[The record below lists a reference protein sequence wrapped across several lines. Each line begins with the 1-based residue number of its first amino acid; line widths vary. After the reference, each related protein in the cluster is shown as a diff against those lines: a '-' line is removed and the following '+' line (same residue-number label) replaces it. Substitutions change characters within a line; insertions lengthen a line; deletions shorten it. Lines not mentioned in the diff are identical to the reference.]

1 MPSIAGIKAGDA
13 YVVIGALDDT
23 GKMLSK
29 IGRRI
34 KMWGASLTG
43 LGTDILF
50 KGALAAV
57 PGVAMLRWA
66 TDFDDMMKRVQAR
79 TGATDAQM
87 NTLRKTAMEAGLD
100 IGFTARDIGKIF
112 DTLSQN
118 KFDIGDINQMV
129 RPIALLAKATGG
141 GGEKDTEQATRLMA
155 QTLNSFQL
163 GSDSAQM
170 VADLMAVAANKSSFA
185 LDDLTEAM
193 AKVGPMAKAMG
204 VGIGETVGV
213 MAMMRNVEI
222 EAETAGVSMRNI
234 FLNASDDKNVKKFN
248 DKLEAL
254 GQTVIKFTDDAG
266 NLKHPAQLLFEVFN
280 KVKGLGTA
288 QRANLLGELFGKR
301 AAVPAIAAGMSQE
314 AFDDFMKALKNAAGE
329 ATRVS
334 LEMEMGLGG
343 AFRAIRNG
351 VEQIAIVFGETLKP
365 MMGSIREI
373 IVSLTQRIKAWIE
386 LNPRLAAGVMLVA
399 AGVMALGV
407 SFIGLGIA
415 LNVVG
420 TLFLPIG
427 AALTLVK
434 TGITL
439 LVSIISGAISIVW
452 ELVGAVIGLAVQL
465 GGVLVSAVT
474 FAAVQAF
481 NLLALAIEINLAMV
495 IDLAGAFGIFGANL
509 VALLPILAAI
519 GIIGG
524 AIFAAYASVKQILL
538 GIKDLFDLIV
548 QAASDFKNFVLQSFS
563 AIVQTGLRVFEVL
576 KEGMSV
582 AFKLTA
588 VGKFQLAWEA
598 ALSSLTVSFLEFKD
612 TVLTIWSDISLKFD
626 DMMSSIRR
634 SIAKNLT
641 GPLGLFLQAHGAI
654 MGDIGMQAVGEKM
667 KKGALADLNPRAE
680 AQRRAAA
687 GKLAAE
693 GRADRHVEIEK
704 ARAAFRNKMRDV
716 APDLQDADKFL
727 DDLKDRMKKA
737 MAGFGGEGAGAQQL
751 ADEHI
756 PALTELQAGT
766 LEAAKATYEAS
777 VADEFGNIQGEMLGV
792 QQEIAANTGRIA
804 ENLGVA

>member
-13 YVVIGALDDT
+13 YVTIGALDDT

-118 KFDIGDINQMV
+118 KFDIGDIEQMA
-129 RPIALLAKATGG
+129 RPIALLTKATGG

-204 VGIGETVGV
+204 VGIVETVGV

-314 AFDDFMKALKNAAGE
+314 AFDEFMKALKNAAGE

-399 AGVMALGV
+399 ASVM
-407 SFIGLGIA
+407 
-415 LNVVG
+415 
-420 TLFLPIG
+420 TTG
-427 AALTLVK
+427 AALIVFGTTMKIVGFAIGSLGFTLTALQAALTV
-434 TGITL
+434 T
-439 LVSIISGAISIVW
+439 
-452 ELVGAVIGLAVQL
+452 VGVIGFA
-465 GGVLVSAVT
+465 VSA
-474 FAAVQAF
+474 
-481 NLLALAIEINLAMV
+481 I
-495 IDLAGAFGIFGANL
+495 
-509 VALLPILAAI
+509 I
-519 GIIGG
+519 GIIG
-524 AIFAAYASVKQILL
+524 IIPAAFGVAVTLMTGLASLL
-538 GIKDLFDLIV
+538 GSIFYGIGAVLAAALTAGTATISAPLLATIAAVMGVAAAAVIAYYGIK
-548 QAASDFKNFVLQSFS
+548 
-563 AIVQTGLRVFEVL
+563 AIVDVGVSGFTSMIRLIGQVADKLQWAFQAIAARGLAVWEILR
-576 KEGMSV
+576 EGMGA
-582 AFKLTA
+582 AFKLAA
-588 VGKFQLAWEA
+588 VGKFQLAWEVA
-598 ALSSLTVSFLEFKD
+598 TASLKVSFLELKD
-612 TVLTIWSDISLKFD
+612 SVILIFQNIANSFRTMLDE
-626 DMMSSIRR
+626 MMVDWGMSMIEMVR
-634 SIAKNLT
+634 SIPENNATHVMRAAMEEGGLALT
-641 GPLGLFLQAHGAI
+641 GGTNDRELALLRKEAARADTKEANNRAFLARDKEIQAARK
-654 MGDIGMQAVGEKM
+654 AFKEKM
-667 KKGALADLNPRAE
+667 NE
-680 AQRRAAA
+680 
-687 GKLAAE
+687 
-693 GRADRHVEIEK
+693 V
-704 ARAAFRNKMRDV
+704 V
-716 APDLQDADKFL
+716 PDLQDADKVF

-737 MAGFGGEGAGAQQL
+737 MAGFGGEGAGVKAL

-756 PALTELQAGT
+756 PALTEMQAGT
-766 LEAAKATYEAS
+766 LEAAKSAYEAS
-777 VADEFGNIQGEMLGV
+777 TADEFGNIQGQMLGV
-792 QQEIAANTGRIA
+792 QQQIAENTGRLVD
-804 ENLGVA
+804 NLGIA